1 MNQSRLD
8 RLTSTF
14 DAGALI
20 CTLSCRVD
28 GREYYFTL
36 RDPGHAYT
44 RIFLSESLWRGQ
56 RSRSVRIFSTLS
68 LTTRSSSQE
77 EDFRSWMN
85 VRKFTRRSDPWNKT
99 NRSLLKKKKEVSLY
113 EICAKKNSLKFCLK
127 ITKNKNR
134 NSLYEICAK

>member
-44 RIFLSESLWRGQ
+44 STRIFLSESVARSTFTIGADFFNAVVDNAFVVSRGGFPFLNE
-56 RSRSVRIFSTLS
+56 R
-68 LTTRSSSQE
+68 
-77 EDFRSWMN
+77 
-85 VRKFTRRSDPWNKT
+85 
-99 NRSLLKKKKEVSLY
+99 KKK
-113 EICAKKNSLKFCLK
+113 
-127 ITKNKNR
+127 
-134 NSLYEICAK
+134 